1 MRYKTKTKTKF
12 TNMNNENMNEL
23 LIKKGKRKC
32 KSNLIYNKLSFQS
45 YGGDK
50 KYDNPSFYSKY
61 SYLINFFDNLQ
72 KLIKMKPTILGRM
85 KE

>member
-12 TNMNNENMNEL
+12 TNMNNENMNES
-23 LIKKGKRKC
+23 LIKKGKQKY

-45 YGGDK
+45 CGGDK
-50 KYDNPSFYSKY
+50 KFDSPSFNSKY